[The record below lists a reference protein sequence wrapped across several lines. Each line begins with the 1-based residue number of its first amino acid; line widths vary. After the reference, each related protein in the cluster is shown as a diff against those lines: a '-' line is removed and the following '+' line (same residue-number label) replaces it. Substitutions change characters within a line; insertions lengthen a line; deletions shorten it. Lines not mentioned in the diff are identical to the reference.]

1 MIENI
6 ILLVIGFFLL
16 VKGAD
21 FLVSGASSVAKKF
34 HIPSL
39 VIGLTI
45 VAVGTSMPELVVST
59 FSALEGHSDIS
70 MGNVVGSNMV
80 NLLFILGLCAAI
92 KPLEFKKQTKF
103 IENFIAIFATII
115 LFVFSY
121 NNVVSRV
128 EGTILIA
135 CCLAFIAYNIF
146 MAIKH
151 KGEENEE
158 SEEIKVMPVWK
169 SCIYIVLGIVALKFG
184 GDFVVEGA
192 SAVATMMGISE
203 RIIGLTIVAFSTSLP
218 ELITSVTATRRG
230 EVDLGIGNVLGSQIF
245 NIFLIIGLSAIITPI
260 TYETSYN
267 FDLTLL
273 LISSILFAIFP
284 FVGEKDKMTRTE
296 GIVFMVI
303 YIYYLIHL
311 VMA

>member
-1 MIENI
+1 MVENI
-6 ILLVIGFFLL
+6 LLLVVGFFLL

-59 FSALEGHSDIS
+59 FSAIEGHSDIS
-70 MGNVVGSNMV
+70 MGNVVGSNIV
-80 NLLFILGLCAAI
+80 NLLFILGLCAVI

-103 IENFIAIFATII
+103 IENFIAIFATVVLFI
-115 LFVFSY
+115 LSHD
-121 NNVVSRV
+121 NLVSRT
-128 EGTILIA
+128 EGIVLII
-135 CCLAFIAYNIF
+135 CCFAFIAYNII

-158 SEEIKVMPVWK
+158 GEEIKLMPVWK
-169 SCIYIVLGIVALKFG
+169 SSLFIIGGIAALKFG

-192 SAVATMMGISE
+192 SAVAKMLGISE

-230 EVDLGIGNVLGSQIF
+230 EVDLGIGNILRIS
-245 NIFLIIGLSAIITPI
+245 NI
-260 TYETSYN
+260 
-267 FDLTLL
+267 
-273 LISSILFAIFP
+273 
-284 FVGEKDKMTRTE
+284 
-296 GIVFMVI
+296 
-303 YIYYLIHL
+303 
-311 VMA
+311 